1 MKAEAAVIAQSLRWQ
16 HNGKPAGNGWNRSV
30 NGADFGV
37 DYFNRTATARS
48 NMFENR
54 PNETQYFD
62 TDNDASGATLEGSKT
77 YAITFAAREEPP
89 VNGFWSMTLYNK
101 EHFFHPN
108 DLNRYSLGTKNTTL
122 QRNGDG
128 SLTLYAG
135 ARSPGADK
143 EPNWLPAPDGPF
155 SLYIR
160 AYWGKQ
166 AILGGSWQPP
176 KIEAV
181 N

>member
-1 MKAEAAVIAQSLRWQ
+1 
-16 HNGKPAGNGWNRSV
+16 V